1 MAGEFDVNAG
11 HRFFSAQCFNTA
23 WDLIDKSTRSAAD
36 DAHMLAAAAASLWHW
51 LQRPDVTPR
60 NRSIGYWQVS
70 RVLAM
75 LGYGEPARSFARLC
89 LESSREEEPFYLA
102 YAYECLGRAASLC
115 GEHGEARSCVEEAT
129 RLAELIQDESSRRQL
144 QADLQT
150 LAIS

>member
-1 MAGEFDVNAG
+1 MAGEFDLNAG
-11 HRFFSAQCFNTA
+11 HRFFSAQCFNAA
-23 WDLIDKSTRSAAD
+23 WDLIDKSARSAAD
-36 DAHMLAAAAASLWHW
+36 DAQMLAAAGASLWHW

-60 NRSIGYWQVS
+60 NRSVGYWQVS

-89 LESSREEEPFYLA
+89 LESSRGEEPFYLA

-115 GEHGEARSCVEEAT
+115 GEHGEARSCVDLAT
-129 RLAELIQDESSRRQL
+129 RLAELVQDDSSRLTL

-150 LAIS
+150 IATS